1 MSPLKPLSTR
11 LTSVTFESPMI
22 DMDQPDGSTE
32 PRKYGG
38 IIQAALAI
46 IAIGLL
52 LLGCVLVLLP
62 FFSAILW
69 GILLCF
75 STWGIYCEL
84 RRVLGGRSSLA
95 ALTMTLLLASVAVA
109 PFIIVGSSLANNVAD
124 MIQVIRHF
132 VEAGPPAPPQWVVDI
147 PLIGPHVHDYLTHLA
162 GDQAAQRIELH
173 SMISPLKA
181 VALEL
186 GKALGHG
193 IFEISLSL
201 LVCFFL
207 YRDGDAAAARLETAA
222 DRIGGA
228 QGRALLKI
236 ARLTLTGVV
245 YGILGTS
252 LIQGVCAGVGFW
264 IAGIPGAFLLGFAT
278 FVLSFVPLGPA
289 LLWVPA
295 AGWLYEQGFGGW
307 ATFIVVWSLLSNTL
321 VEQALKP
328 IIISHTGGTPFLV
341 VLFGVLGGA
350 LAFGFIG
357 VFIGPALLAVGYA
370 LIDEWS
376 SRLAAQR

>member
-1 MSPLKPLSTR
+1 
-11 LTSVTFESPMI
+11 MI
-22 DMDQPDGSTE
+22 DMDQPDPRAE
-32 PRKYGG
+32 PRKYSGT
-38 IIQAALAI
+38 IQAA
-46 IAIGLL
+46 IAIVAMGLL
-52 LLGCVLVLLP
+52 LLGCVLVLAP

-84 RRVLGGRSSLA
+84 RRILGERSSLA
-95 ALTMTLLLASVAVA
+95 ALAMTLLLAAVVVA
-109 PFIIVGSSLANNVAD
+109 PFIIVGSSLAGNVTD
-124 MIQVIRHF
+124 VIQVIRHF
-132 VEAGPPAPPQWVVDI
+132 VEAGPPAPPQWLDDI
-147 PLIGPHVHDYLTHLA
+147 PVIGPHVHDYLMHLA
-162 GDQAAQRIELH
+162 GDQAAQREQLR
-173 SMISPLKA
+173 SLISPLKT

-193 IFEISLSL
+193 IFAISLSL

-222 DRIGGA
+222 DRIGGER
-228 QGRALLKI
+228 GRGLLEI
-236 ARLTLTGVV
+236 ARVTLTGVV

-252 LIQGVCAGVGFW
+252 LVQGVFGGIGFW
-264 IAGIPGAFLLGFAT
+264 IAGVPGAFLLGFAT

-289 LLWVPA
+289 LLWLPA
-295 AGWLYEQGFGGW
+295 AGWLYHQGFAGW
-307 ATFIVVWSLLSNTL
+307 ATFLVIWSLVSNVL

-328 IIISHTGGTPFLV
+328 IIIARTGGTPFLI

-350 LAFGFIG
+350 ITFGFIG

-376 SRLAAQR
+376 EQLTA